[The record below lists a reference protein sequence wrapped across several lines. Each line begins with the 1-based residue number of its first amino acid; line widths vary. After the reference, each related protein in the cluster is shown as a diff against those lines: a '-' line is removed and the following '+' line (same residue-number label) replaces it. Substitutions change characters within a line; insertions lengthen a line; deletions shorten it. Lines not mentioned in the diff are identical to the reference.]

1 MRRKSL
7 RIFLFTL
14 ALALLLV
21 SSSTAYAD
29 AVSISTVSL
38 SNLQIVPTVGT
49 IQFGLPG
56 STAIARATNSFGDV
70 DERPAPGQT
79 TPQANARSADAQL
92 GLQGIPMVRTRFLQI
107 VECPHQRRPKG

>member
-70 DERPAPGQT
+70 DEMPAPGQT
-79 TPQANARSADAQL
+79 TPQANASVNLASASASTNAQTFA
-92 GLQGIPMVRTRFLQI
+92 GSAHSEVTASGCT
-107 VECPHQRRPKG
+107 C